1 MSQGKDFVIGMDL
14 GGTFLKYALGT
25 PDGELIINKKTPSK
39 GKEPKQEIFN
49 VIFSAIEELLH
60 VAKEQGG
67 RVIAIGLGSPGA
79 IDFEKGKQ
87 IGSTPNLPHWIDAD
101 IRGEIELKFGIP
113 VWADNDAN
121 VMAFAESRM
130 GAAKGY
136 RYSIALT
143 LGTGIGGGIIL
154 NNEIFRGAN
163 YAGAELGH
171 LTIDYKGLKCNCGGI
186 GCIERYASAT
196 GMVENYAKRKKVD
209 TTAVKTEDIFERAK
223 AGEPEA
229 QGTIADTCECL
240 GAALATLVN
249 IFNPE
254 MIVIGGG
261 VGDAGDK
268 FIETIHTAVKQKAMG
283 PALLNLKIARAR
295 LGNKA
300 GIIGAI
306 CLAAEMHSRTKSAQ
320 GTRV

>member
-1 MSQGKDFVIGMDL
+1 MLQGKDFVIGMDL

-25 PDGELIINKKTPSK
+25 PDGELVVHKKTPSK

-49 VIFSAIEELLH
+49 VIFTAIEELLKI
-60 VAKEQGG
+60 AQEQGG

-87 IGSTPNLPHWIDAD
+87 IGSTPNLPYWTDAD

-136 RYSIALT
+136 KYVIALT

-154 NNEIFRGAN
+154 NKEIFRGAN

-171 LTIDYKGLKCNCGGI
+171 ITIDYNGLKCNCGGT

-196 GMVENYAKRKKVD
+196 GMVENYAKRKKIDPASVN
-209 TTAVKTEDIFERAK
+209 TEKIFELAK
-223 AGEPEA
+223 AGESDA
-229 QGTIADTCECL
+229 LATIEDTCNCL

-254 MIVIGGG
+254 IIIIGGG
-261 VGDAGDK
+261 VGDAGDR
-268 FIETIHTAVKQKAMG
+268 FIEKIHNALKEKAMG
-283 PALLNLKIARAR
+283 PALLNLKLARAR

-306 CLAAEMHSRTKSAQ
+306 CLAAEMHSRTQKDQ
-320 GTRV
+320 GVLK